1 MLTEVISGQVIFFSS
16 FEHFYLNF
24 SKIKIDCLIRKKHF
38 LKEKQ
43 KQNLMSAPELIPC
56 LSNTKLR
63 AAGTGALGWKV
74 PRPPNP
80 HPPPP
85 PASPLLNI
93 TPHPGRKVAS
103 VAYKVALVDIPV
115 SHRPCQTTHIY
126 LPKKT
131 KQDTVEAAIQL
142 RYLCSLSRDNVHQ
155 FHCNS
160 FIFLKNRLL
169 KRARAR
175 KHTHTHTHTHISSEA
190 WIHCSFTALKTT

>member
-1 MLTEVISGQVIFFSS
+1 
-16 FEHFYLNF
+16 
-24 SKIKIDCLIRKKHF
+24 
-38 LKEKQ
+38 
-43 KQNLMSAPELIPC
+43 MSAPELIPC

-175 KHTHTHTHTHISSEA
+175 KHTHPHISSEA